1 MEKYLSAVR
10 EMYSQFK
17 KKEAHP
23 IKKYLSAVRKMYSR
37 FKKKEAC
44 SLEMYVGRYVQVG
57 DQKLEVIG
65 YSKDNNWG
73 DGRFLIVDGASLNGW
88 SQTALNNQSDVVFKN
103 CERYYYVDADNL
115 ID

>member
-1 MEKYLSAVR
+1 MEKYLSAVS

-23 IKKYLSAVRKMYSR
+23 
-37 FKKKEAC
+37 
-44 SLEMYVGRYVQVG
+44 LEMYVGRYVQVG

-65 YSKDNNWG
+65 YSKDIIWG
-73 DGRFLIVDGASLNGW
+73 GGCYLIVDGASLNGW
-88 SQTALNNQSDVVFKN
+88 RRTALKSQSDVVFKN
-103 CERYYYVDADNL
+103 CESYYYVDADNL